1 MSSNAD
7 AGARGPTSGGHTS
20 AGWTPAPCGAKAP
33 WFDLAYP
40 VATAAYSRAID
51 ALIIVPT
58 NDPSLRIVNPETCAE
73 SIVPLPRL
81 GGSLA
86 LSPSGAIAAVGHDG
100 SVSLVDLELHT
111 VKGTYAIARPESDVT
126 IDDQGNVQ
134 VYTHAAR
141 GVTAALLT
149 VDGAD
154 GSVRTFAPPFD
165 AGGHVR
171 MTPDGRSLYRYSDD
185 GTSADDI
192 DQIDLTT
199 GMSRSVAKGACLN
212 LFPTDDSTSLVTGC
226 ATVLGVSAT
235 GLSFRSK
242 LEGVSLLQHADTST
256 AHGVVVSLGRQDIL
270 GSPNGADVAGFV
282 RVHDAGSFKLLKTI
296 DLPPLRDG
304 DMTGPPI
311 GRFVFIRSDGL
322 KYYVVARRG
331 GPEWGPLAD
340 GVAIL
345 DADQAA
351 GSTQPAWQVPSP
363 PRYDEPLTS
372 ISVARTTA
380 LLSFEVQD
388 AAYSAP
394 LNRIVAT
401 STQPTS
407 AVLLVDPDSGT
418 SQTIATPAGPSKVSL
433 SPDGLTAAVV
443 RSGGVTFLNLQTR
456 AVLREQDGAAT
467 DVAFGPPGSALLAT
481 ANGLS
486 WLDLGTGATREA
498 FGASASAFG
507 FGTLAGTLT
516 FYTSSAAFGPELI
529 RHDDVATNVDPVANL
544 GIFSFDDNNVTP
556 TCGSRLWVAEDGGD
570 VILNCGRV
578 YRQTTPTSDDLVYA
592 YGFENTFS
600 ITDVVHSS
608 TMGRYFMAPELL
620 FQGDTYFDAFPYVT
634 VYDDELL
641 NLRATIAVGS
651 FPGPSTPGVTVQSR
665 VQRVFLA
672 SKPERLYVVVHADR
686 SEPPTN
692 AVYTLDVS
700 GL

>member
-7 AGARGPTSGGHTS
+7 AGAD
-20 AGWTPAPCGAKAP
+20 AAWAPAPCGAKAP

-58 NDPSLRIVNPETCAE
+58 NDHSLRIVNPETCAE

-86 LSPSGAIAAVGHDG
+86 LSPSGTIAAVGHDG
-100 SVSLVDLELHT
+100 SVSLVDLELRT
-111 VKGTYAIARPESDVT
+111 VKGTYSIARPASDVT

-134 VYTHAAR
+134 VYTHAER
-141 GVTAALLT
+141 GVTAPLLT

-154 GSVRTFAPPFD
+154 GSVRTFTPPLD

-171 MTPDGRSLYRYSDD
+171 ITPDGRSLYRYSDD

-199 GMSRSVAKGACLN
+199 GMSRSVGTGACLN

-235 GLSFRSK
+235 GLAFRAK

-256 AHGVVVSLGRQDIL
+256 SQGVVVSLGRQDIL

-282 RVHDAGSFKLLKTI
+282 RVHDASSFKLLKTI
-296 DLPPLRDG
+296 GLPTLRDG
-304 DMTGPPI
+304 EMTGPPI

-345 DADQAA
+345 DANQAT
-351 GSTQPAWQVPSP
+351 GPSTQPALQVPSP

-372 ISVARTTA
+372 ISVPRTTA

-418 SQTIATPAGPSKVSL
+418 SETIATPASPSKVSL
-433 SPDGLTAAVV
+433 SADGLTAAVA

-456 AVLREQDGAAT
+456 TVLREQDGAAT
-467 DVAFGPPGSALLAT
+467 DVAFGPPGEALLAT

-486 WLDLGTGATREA
+486 WLDLGTGATRQA
-498 FGASASAFG
+498 FEASASAFG
-507 FGTLAGTLT
+507 FGTLPGTAT
-516 FYTSSAAFGPELI
+516 FYTSSAAFGPQLM

-556 TCGSRLWVAEDGGD
+556 TCGSRLWVAEDSGD

-578 YRQTTPTSDDLVYA
+578 YRQTTTKSDDLVYA
-592 YGFENTFS
+592 YGFENAFS
-600 ITDVVHSS
+600 VTDIVHSS

-620 FQGDTYFDAFPYVT
+620 FQGATYFDAYPYVT

-641 NLRATIAVGS
+641 NLRATIALGP
-651 FPGPSTPGVTVQSR
+651 FPGLGVPGATVQSR
-665 VQRVFLA
+665 ALRVFVA
-672 SKPERLYVVVHADR
+672 PKPERLYVVVQPDE
-686 SEPPTN
+686 STPKS
-692 AVYTLDVS
+692 AVYTLDIS